1 MARRRLL
8 QVPREVALAAVSAT
22 RGRTDLELLVA
33 ELDTNFARDAQG
45 RILEERVPNPRM
57 GPFLVIATSV
67 DARTMAPNAALS
79 VATRSVLGEIFASEP
94 VPRDPASAPAHAE
107 SYEEVIAS
115 EVGEVVA
122 GLVPC
127 FIVDAVPKVGRRLD
141 DGAEVVVSTD
151 ARAEAIRRKLPQDHV
166 DERRGPWAAVA
177 VQGRDESEEVASV
190 CSTARCS
197 DEGAEAGTWTE
208 PHYRGRGY
216 ASVATAAWASVMLP
230 TERALFYCTDEWNM
244 SSRGVAARLGL
255 RSIGWMWKVVPGS
268 EAASWRAAREA
279 LTSGRSTRNGSRY
292 PAPPH
297 PR

>member
-1 MARRRLL
+1 
-8 QVPREVALAAVSAT
+8 VSAGS
-22 RGRTDLELLVA
+22 RRTDLELLA
-33 ELDTNFARDAQG
+33 LELDTNFARDAQG
-45 RILEERVPNPRM
+45 RIIEERVPNPRM

-67 DARTMAPNAALS
+67 DGRAMAPNVALS
-79 VATRSVLGEIFASEP
+79 ASTRDVLGEIFASEP
-94 VPRDPASAPAHAE
+94 APKNPSSAPILAE
-107 SYEEVIAS
+107 SYEEAIAS

-127 FIVDAVPKVGRRLD
+127 FIVEEVPQIGRLPG

-151 ARAEAIRRKLPQDHV
+151 ERAEAIRRRLPHDHV

-177 VQGRDESEEVASV
+177 VKGHNESEEVTSV

-208 PHYRGRGY
+208 PRYRGRGY
-216 ASVATAAWASVMLP
+216 ASFATAAWASVMLP
-230 TERALFYCTDEWNM
+230 TRRALFYCTDEWNM

-268 EAASWRAAREA
+268 EAASWRRAVR
-279 LTSGRSTRNGSRY
+279 R
-292 PAPPH
+292 
-297 PR
+297 